1 VNEGKEL
8 GPPNW
13 LPLETKLR
21 ESGRPVSLCAAF
33 MWMWRERG
41 IDFYKHIDTR
51 RYLLLDSDRRCWRQG
66 GREPEF
72 ADFECEFHRVTE
84 WV

>member
-1 VNEGKEL
+1 MNEGKEL

-33 MWMWRERG
+33 MWMWREQG

-51 RYLLLDSDRRCWRQG
+51 RICSSIQIAGAG
-66 GREPEF
+66 GKAPGKLSLQISTASF
-72 ADFECEFHRVTE
+72 IA
-84 WV
+84 

>member
-1 VNEGKEL
+1 MNEGKEL

-41 IDFYKHIDTR
+41 IDFTNTSTH
-51 RYLLLDSDRRCWRQG
+51 G
-66 GREPEF
+66 GICSSIQISGAGGKAPGNL
-72 ADFECEFHRVTE
+72 RVQISSASFIA
-84 WV
+84 